1 MVIVIKIITN
11 REESTRTIKRTII
24 IKNKNNYKNNY
35 YSSIQCILTQDR
47 FF

>member
-11 REESTRTIKRTII
+11 REESTRTIKGTII
-24 IKNKNNYKNNY
+24 IKNKNNY
-35 YSSIQCILTQDR
+35 YSLIQCILTQDR